1 MRRMIYEVKSLLS
14 KLLTVFEV
22 WMWFYGFLAL
32 FFNEMV
38 TPLVMAGIVTCL
50 RQTYKKIRKGEVFTP

>member
-1 MRRMIYEVKSLLS
+1 MNIKPYLS
-14 KLLTVFEV
+14 KLLTVFEI

-38 TPLVMAGIVTCL
+38 VPLVMAGLLTCL
-50 RQTYKKIRKGEVFTP
+50 REIYRKIRRGEVFTP